1 MHPLRRCSTGCRHQ
15 LSAHS
20 VNWTRC
26 SDVLAPSRLVRFV
39 LGSQPL
45 RAPSTV
51 AAGDASAKRRPSH
64 GGSSRGSQGENDR
77 SVTWPQMPP
86 IEILAPQPRESRAR
100 LRSTTPPA
108 GRPTT
113 PDSARKAKVDKDEKK
128 ELQRNGAMTI
138 PFHDGPKSS
147 APQPPKAF
155 LDRME
160 KHRELQE
167 KKAERIKDM
176 QTKTAPAAPD
186 RQRETAKAGRGLM
199 QGWACAQMPKREQ
212 YCGIQS
218 PASRSLCDMDRCS
231 DEPATRS
238 VGSSRGYEALE
249 IIGRGS
255 FGCAILARDP
265 RGRRKAASSGLRFKQ
280 VLKVIDL
287 ECSSERRK
295 REAPKEAEIME
306 KLKHPYIESRLNYAA
321 VRIHETFAED
331 TALIIV
337 MEYAGSGD
345 LRKQVKD
352 ARDAVADSAKSY
364 AEWFQTKAVRRLRRL
379 ESRRENPGSDNLSWF
394 CRRYAASLFK
404 LERFHEVFQD
414 ATAPGFFEVPTSKNV
429 AKSDLRKLAASGDW
443 SSLPKNTLKALL
455 RKGVPHEHRPE
466 LWWSI
471 LGCEAERLRSPVS
484 FRQYLEEPVDSA
496 TAETIERDLPR
507 TFPNHQKFRCAA
519 GRAELRNVLR
529 AFSRRCPAVRYCQGM
544 NFIAAL
550 LLIVSQDEERAFWM
564 FVCAFDALGV
574 EGYYTEG
581 MTLLRADMQVLAS
594 CMQAKCAKVSRTLN
608 QFNVDL
614 LSISSE
620 WYITWFAKSLPVSTV
635 LRVWDT
641 LFFEGFKV
649 LFRVSIG
656 IFKQIEQDVL
666 KSDGFDAIM
675 QQAKRWPR
683 SLVEHNELMKASFQG
698 LPSFPRHQLQKA
710 REEALGRIEKE
721 DFERKRA
728 AKARLKEVQET
739 ARKES
744 SRARVSREPWIT
756 QALVGLRHIHSMS
769 ILHRDLKSVAC
780 IAMPCQDRLRIGD
793 FGIACAVKPPNKAV
807 LESNVVGTPYY
818 MSPETCSMGL
828 HSFAGDVWAMGCV
841 LYELSALKLPYHG
854 DTLDELMAEITRR
867 AGQVYAAVLSHN
879 RNKRPSASDV
889 LFMQPLHQTLESL
902 LEESG
907 PKESEKAKIS
917 RPSSAPPRKRAP
929 AAAAPQ
935 GDTAYP
941 SLEKAPDEGSPA
953 QLPGT
958 VAPFRRLQELRR
970 NADAPLP
977 VLCAA
982 APPEEPLPPLRP
994 SSAGLRSA
1002 SARKDPQ
1009 PRTQV
1014 RTPRIA
1020 GDCQRLLS
1028 RTWQLQTFQ
1037 TKNFS
1042 RAVLKWTALHEARR
1056 LVVVKASALDAAK
1069 SLSQA
1074 VARGARQAL
1083 RRGTQQPKKVPD
1095 AMLTGIVQEVYA
1107 ESATASRSQVR
1118 SRAMVRSESEPPIEI
1133 YAETTAAAHTAAR
1146 GSVALWRCSGECA
1159 IDGRALNDAG
1169 SQTLPSRCNL

>member
-1 MHPLRRCSTGCRHQ
+1 M
-15 LSAHS
+15 
-20 VNWTRC
+20 
-26 SDVLAPSRLVRFV
+26 
-39 LGSQPL
+39 
-45 RAPSTV
+45 
-51 AAGDASAKRRPSH
+51 KPSH
-64 GGSSRGSQGENDR
+64 GGSSRGSQGDNDR

-86 IEILAPQPRESRAR
+86 IEVLVPQPRESRAR

-113 PDSARKAKVDKDEKK
+113 PDSARKARVDKDQKK

-160 KHRELQE
+160 KHKELQE

-176 QTKTAPAAPD
+176 QTKTAPAAPE
-186 RQRETAKAGRGLM
+186 RREIAKAGRGLM
-199 QGWACAQMPKREQ
+199 QARF
-212 YCGIQS
+212 CGIQS
-218 PASRSLCDMDRCS
+218 PATRSFCEMDRCNCDQS
-231 DEPATRS
+231 ATRS

-265 RGRRKAASSGLRFKQ
+265 RGRRK

-287 ECSSERRK
+287 ECASERRK

-306 KLKHPYIESRLNYAA
+306 KLKHPYI

-345 LRKQVKD
+345 LRQQVKD
-352 ARDAVADSAKSY
+352 ARRRECSFREPKILRGLLVWRPQWMGVTISHPLEAMPPSLRHPPPRPARPIDSEDLSEEEGLERSAMFQGDEFDKLGFAASPEGDAVADSAKSY
-364 AEWFQTKAVRRLRRL
+364 AEWFQAKAVRRLRRL
-379 ESRRENPGSDNLSWF
+379 ESRRE
-394 CRRYAASLFK
+394 K
-404 LERFHEVFQD
+404 L
-414 ATAPGFFEVPTSKNV
+414 P
-429 AKSDLRKLAASGDW
+429 ASGDW

-484 FRQYLEEPVDSA
+484 FQQYLEEPVDSA

-620 WYITWFAKSLPVSTV
+620 WYITWFAKSLPVPTV

-721 DFERKRA
+721 DLERKRA

-739 ARKES
+739 VRKEFMCS
-744 SRARVSREPWIT
+744 PFWGWIT
-756 QALVGLRHIHSMS
+756 QALVGLRHIHSMN
-769 ILHRDLKSVAC
+769 ILHRDLKSENLFLENE
-780 IAMPCQDRLRIGD
+780 DRLRIGD

-854 DTLDELMAEITRR
+854 DTLDELMAEITRKAAPR
-867 AGQVYAAVLSHN
+867 FPITYSAELAKVYAAVLSHN

-902 LEESG
+902 LEES
-907 PKESEKAKIS
+907 EKAKLS
-917 RPSSAPPRKRAP
+917 RPSSAPPRKKAP
-929 AAAAPQ
+929 EA
-935 GDTAYP
+935 DTAYP

-958 VAPFRRLQELRR
+958 AAPFRRLQELRR

-982 APPEEPLPPLRP
+982 APPEAPLPPLRP
-994 SSAGLRSA
+994 SSADLIFLWFFLYAATMRTA
-1002 SARKDPQ
+1002 Q
-1009 PRTQV
+1009 TQV

-1028 RTWQLQTFQ
+1028 RRPTTSAYAGAEDLNPEASAQVTQG
-1037 TKNFS
+1037 S
-1042 RAVLKWTALHEARR
+1042 RGPATNTLLNRR

-1095 AMLTGIVQEVYA
+1095 SMLTGIVQEVYS

-1133 YAETTAAAHTAAR
+1133 CAE
-1146 GSVALWRCSGECA
+1146 
-1159 IDGRALNDAG
+1159 
-1169 SQTLPSRCNL
+1169 